1 MLCLFLCNNILRQEY
16 GVDFF
21 FLEGESQQSSF
32 GSLNFSLMAYPVCV
46 CFDQMAYKIMLCVY
60 IYLYFCRSDGSYA
73 IDLTAFSKV
82 VHNDLE
88 GAPDVRSCSWCFLL
102 RLWSMYQLP
111 MQTVTGHISKRLS
124 THHLQNHRKSLMCL
138 SKSKKKKSKRA
149 FRHLEKYF
157 DHQVLF
163 YHVGLLDF
171 VGVFLKKEKK
181 LIHMSFLLSL

>member
-88 GAPDVRSCSWCFLL
+88 GAPDVRSCSWCFLF

-149 FRHLEKYF
+149 FRHLENILIIKYCF
-157 DHQVLF
+157 IMLDCWT
-163 YHVGLLDF
+163 LLEF
-171 VGVFLKKEKK
+171 FLKKKR
-181 LIHMSFLLSL
+181 S